1 MGTLTDGDA
10 LRGILQSTINATD
23 NVDNELANSLTRDQI
38 VYAKLAA
45 DGAAATATTNLTF
58 NAARRACRI
67 QRAFFVPE
75 ATLTADNTNF
85 ATIVLSKRTGG
96 GADVVMA
103 SIATTIAAPGSGN
116 FAVGVAVPL
125 VLSTVAGAIVMAAN
139 DSYRFGIT
147 KSGTGVVVPIG
158 ALIAVVET
166 F

>member
-1 MGTLTDGDA
+1 MGTLTDGDT
-10 LRGILQSTINATD
+10 LRGILQSTVNATD
-23 NVDNELANSLTRDQI
+23 STDNELANSMTRDTI
-38 VYAKLAA
+38 AYVKLAA

-58 NAARRACRI
+58 NGARRSCRI
-67 QRAFFVPE
+67 QRAFWIPE
-75 ATLTADNTNF
+75 AVLTADNTNF

-103 SIATTIAAPGSGN
+103 SIATTIASPGSGN

-147 KSGTGVVVPIG
+147 KSGTGVVVGIG
-158 ALIAVVET
+158 TLVVVSET